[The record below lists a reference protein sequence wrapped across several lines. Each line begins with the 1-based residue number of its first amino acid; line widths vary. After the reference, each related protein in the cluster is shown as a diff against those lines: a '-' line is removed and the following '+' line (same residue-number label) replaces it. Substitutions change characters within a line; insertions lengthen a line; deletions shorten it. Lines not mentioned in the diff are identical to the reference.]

1 MTFWVEVKRVKLW
14 LPRARLACRL
24 FAAAGLAAG
33 LAASCLHAQSAI
45 SSIGL
50 TWVTGTSTQVT
61 ADGQTATYLNDDEM
75 VLNFKTT
82 GGTQYYYSGSAQTA
96 LIQRDPTHDTFAPN
110 ELSIWYASTGA
121 GTSLSYYAP
130 DATNANTVL
139 LGDNLYRGSDNL
151 FTNDNS
157 NTQSS
162 DDVERL
168 DFILNT
174 AGEHA
179 TTDQAFAVF
188 DRGNATNHDSF
199 KIAIITGVDTNGNP
213 TSYGGNLVTVTAAN
227 YDTAGNPI
235 ANQSYTVERYDA
247 GNNLSAEDNNITT
260 QTTTGAPLTIATTDE
275 SSQGVGGVVLSLANL
290 GISAG
295 TTIYGYSIMASDVIT
310 TATGVIAI
318 NSTISSELVNYMNT
332 TYYPSNTSD
341 NTSVGNGN
349 YGGIDLAAVNGV
361 EFSSFAPTPEPG
373 VYGAVLVGLALGVFA
388 LRRRG
393 RRPKSA

>member
-1 MTFWVEVKRVKLW
+1 VKLRI
-14 LPRARLACRL
+14 LRACLAPCCRL
-24 FAAAGLAAG
+24 VAAAGLAG
-33 LAASCLHAQSAI
+33 LLASRLQAQSAI
-45 SSIGL
+45 SSVGL
-50 TWVTGTSTQVT
+50 TWTTGTSTQVT
-61 ADGQTATYLNDDEM
+61 ADGQTATYDNNDEM
-75 VLNFKTT
+75 LLNFKTT
-82 GGTQYYYSGSAQTA
+82 SGTSYYYDGQAQTA

-110 ELSIWYASTGA
+110 ELSIWYASTGT
-121 GTSLSYYAP
+121 GTSLQYLAS

-139 LGDNLYRGSDNL
+139 LGDNFYRGSDNL
-151 FTNDNS
+151 FTNSNG

-174 AGEHA
+174 AGENA

-199 KIAIITGVDTNGNP
+199 KIAIITGIDTNGNP
-213 TSYGGNLVTVTAAN
+213 TSYGGNLVTVTANN

-235 ANQSYTVERYDA
+235 ANQTYTVERYDT

-295 TTIYGYSIMASDVIT
+295 TKIYGYSIMASDVIT
-310 TATGVIAI
+310 TGTGVV
-318 NSTISSELVNYMNT
+318 TITNTVSAELVNYMNT

-361 EFSSFAPTPEPG
+361 EFSSIAPTPEPS
-373 VYGAVLVGLALGVFA
+373 VYGAVLAGLALGVFA

-393 RRPKSA
+393 RQQKSA